1 MVVTALLAKPS
12 FNLQMHGV
20 LILSMLFVT
29 GKKRGDVKERER
41 EREREVIFT
50 LNMYRPEIE
59 KLRQELTEL
68 GATHVVTDDK
78 LGSFETR
85 KSIKGWVENS
95 SLLLGLNC
103 VGGKSATDMARY
115 LG

>member
-20 LILSMLFVT
+20 LIPSMLFVT

-41 EREREVIFT
+41 EREIIFT
-50 LNMYRPEIE
+50 LKMYRPEIE
-59 KLRQELTEL
+59 HLRQELTEL